1 VSSGAHIFSRFL
13 HDKRGVA
20 AVEAA
25 IITPFLAVLAL
36 GAIDGSYMLLQNHKM
51 EQALVAAANF
61 MSIAEDPRL
70 VEGAAKKIAVTG
82 TTDPAAAPRIKN
94 WTTDDITIDYKM
106 VSNQNGNYRGGAF
119 IRVVDIR
126 ASSRPLSLFTDFSNG
141 TQRSKPSVSAR
152 ASPRRRNLY
161 RKL

>member
-1 VSSGAHIFSRFL
+1 MSSGAHIFSRFL

-126 ASSRPLSLFTDFSNG
+126 ASHPYDGFGIIKALSGGGVTLNAQYQQRMTG
-141 TQRSKPSVSAR
+141 TVQ
-152 ASPRRRNLY
+152 
-161 RKL
+161 